1 MKSSNEAWNRLV
13 DTARRAEDPREVAAP
28 YGFATRVTALAF
40 AGQRPTGLGFHHVA
54 LRAMGLSCLLA
65 VAAVATNYTRV
76 VHFLAGSPSAPA
88 ATAGA
93 VNSATPDD
101 PMTDLVDLATS

>member
-1 MKSSNEAWNRLV
+1 MKQSNSAWNRLV

-40 AGQRPTGLGFHHVA
+40 AEQRAKGLGFHHVA
-54 LRAMGLSCLLA
+54 LRAMGVSCLLA
-65 VAAVATNYTRV
+65 VAAVATNYSSVR
-76 VHFLAGSPSAPA
+76 HFFDGTNARA
-88 ATAGA
+88 ATAA
-93 VNSATPDD
+93 AATAAATPDD